1 MLTVQ
6 SIFFYREEIN
16 ITFQRNKE
24 FHRKFW
30 GVAVMSRDL
39 VYVQVASVL
48 GFL

>member
-6 SIFFYREEIN
+6 SIFFYGEEIN

-30 GVAVMSRDL
+30 GVAVMLWDL